1 MLLLP
6 GQAPVGKGEASGSK
20 TCSGARGLTLACVGA
35 ATVSPLRPLA
45 VAERAVKT
53 GRAGLVA
60 KPACSADGHLCPGF
74 QSRSAAGA
82 YALALLVASPQRD
95 GGHCSPPGT
104 GAVPPVGWLFV
115 PG

>member
-1 MLLLP
+1 M
-6 GQAPVGKGEASGSK
+6 
-20 TCSGARGLTLACVGA
+20 LACAGA
-35 ATVSPLRPLA
+35 ATLSLLCPLA
-45 VAERAVKT
+45 VAERPVKT
-53 GRAGLVA
+53 GCAGLVA

-82 YALALLVASPQRD
+82 HALALLVPSPQRD

-104 GAVPPVGWLFV
+104 GVVPPVGWLFM